1 MKKIPGISETEWQV
15 MKLLWLESPMTAN
28 QVVEKLEGVT
38 TWKPKTVKTLLNRLI
53 NKKVIGFTIEG
64 RTYLYYPIVTEEE
77 CVKAENL
84 SFLERVYG
92 GSLNVMFANFLE
104 DRNLTK
110 EEIEQLKQLLE
121 EKDD

>member
-1 MKKIPGISETEWQV
+1 MKKIPSISETEWQV

-53 NKKVIGFTIEG
+53 NKKAIGFTVEG
-64 RTYLYYPIVTEEE
+64 RTYLYYPAVTEDE
-77 CVKAENL
+77 CVKAENQ

-92 GSLNVMFANFLE
+92 GSLNVMFANFLQ
-104 DRNLTK
+104 DRDLTK
-110 EEIEQLKQLLE
+110 EEIEQLKRLLE